1 MRRSRLHAHGQLRR
15 RPGAPGVPR
24 PRGRQPGER
33 LPRAGHLAR
42 GRHHDAAGGDRPLL
56 GARHHAD
63 DPDRDRERGGRGLCR
78 LAHLLSLR
86 GRVRP
91 RDHSDRR
98 RALPDLVAIRPRRR
112 PGATGVPRPPPR
124 SMTMRP
130 NRNEGVMLTRRQ
142 ALAATALA
150 ALFVGASARAQDRLK
165 VIASFSILGDLVK
178 NVGGDRVEVAT
189 LVGPNGNAHVYA
201 PSPGDA
207 KKVADA
213 KLVFVNGLGFE
224 GWLDRLVK
232 ASGTKAPI
240 VIATKGIKPLE
251 RTGDHDH
258 DHGRAD
264 PHSWQSV
271 ANAKIYIANIRD
283 ALIAADP
290 AGKDVYLANAAAYLA
305 KLDALER
312 EVREVIAKIPA
323 DRRRVITSHSAFG
336 YFQNAYGVNFI
347 APQGV
352 STEAE
357 ASAKDVAAI
366 IAQIKKQKAAAVFVE
381 NVTDPRLVEQIAR
394 ETGAKVGGTLYSDA
408 LTDDKGDATTYIDLI
423 RHNLR
428 QLASALVS

>member
-1 MRRSRLHAHGQLRR
+1 
-15 RPGAPGVPR
+15 
-24 PRGRQPGER
+24 
-33 LPRAGHLAR
+33 
-42 GRHHDAAGGDRPLL
+42 
-56 GARHHAD
+56 
-63 DPDRDRERGGRGLCR
+63 
-78 LAHLLSLR
+78 
-86 GRVRP
+86 
-91 RDHSDRR
+91 
-98 RALPDLVAIRPRRR
+98 
-112 PGATGVPRPPPR
+112 
-124 SMTMRP
+124 
-130 NRNEGVMLTRRQ
+130 MLTRRQ

-150 ALFVGASARAQDRLK
+150 ALFVAASARAQDRLK

-224 GWLDRLVK
+224 GWLERLVK

-258 DHGRAD
+258 DHDHGRAD
-264 PHSWQSV
+264 PHAWQSV

-290 AGKDVYLANAAAYLA
+290 AGKDAYFANAAAYLA

-323 DRRRVITSHSAFG
+323 DRRRVLTSHSAFG

-366 IAQIKKQKAAAVFVE
+366 IAQIKKQKAAAVFLE